1 MKKYYLLFIFLL
13 SSSVLVFSQNSL
25 RLYYN
30 DILLAN
36 DDTMYFFMDSS
47 QYTAQY
53 VQLAVE
59 NVSDNNLDVKVKKTE
74 ISIVPGTENSF
85 CWVMCYD
92 ESVLVSTKYIT
103 IPAHSINNID
113 FYGEYYPKGHLGTSI
128 IRYTFFDMNNT
139 TDSASMIAVYV
150 ATPVGIE
157 EMRESNNILLYP
169 NPTSGI
175 VNLNLDLKKDF
186 TIEIYNS
193 LGAKVLQ
200 ENIIS
205 NCVDLSQL
213 PEGIYYYRIKENNQ
227 IKTNNVLVIQK

>member
-1 MKKYYLLFIFLL
+1 MKKIYTFIILLIPSLFA
-13 SSSVLVFSQNSL
+13 FSQNSL
-25 RLYYN
+25 KLYYN
-30 DILLAN
+30 NNLLAN
-36 DDTMYFFMDSS
+36 DDSIYFFMDSS

-59 NVSDNNLDVKVKKTE
+59 NISDNNLNVKVKKTE
-74 ISIVPGTENSF
+74 ISVVPGTENSF
-85 CWVMCYD
+85 CWVQCYD
-92 ESVLVSTKYIT
+92 ASVLVSTQYIT
-103 IPAHSINNID
+103 IPAHSINTND

-128 IRYTFFDMNNT
+128 IRYTFFDMNNA

-157 EMRESNNILLYP
+157 ELVENNNILLYP

-175 VNLNLDLKKDF
+175 ANLNLDFEKDF
-186 TIEIYNS
+186 TIEIFNS
-193 LGAKVLQ
+193 LGAKVFQ

-205 NCVDLSQL
+205 NNIDLSLL

-227 IKTNNVLVIQK
+227 IKTSTILVIQK

>member
-1 MKKYYLLFIFLL
+1 MKKIYTFLILLIPSLFA
-13 SSSVLVFSQNSL
+13 FSQNSL

-30 DILLAN
+30 NDLLAN
-36 DDTMYFFMDSS
+36 DDSIYFFMDSS

-59 NVSDNNLDVKVKKTE
+59 NISNNNLNVKVKKTE
-74 ISIVPGTENSF
+74 ISVVPGTENSF
-85 CWVMCYD
+85 CWGMCYD
-92 ESVLVSTKYIT
+92 ASVLVSTQYIT
-103 IPAHSINNID
+103 IPAHSINSD
-113 FYGEYYPKGHLGTSI
+113 GFYGEYYPKGHLGTSI

-139 TDSASMIAVYV
+139 TDSASMIAVYI

-157 EMRESNNILLYP
+157 ELAENNNILLYP

-175 VNLNLDLKKDF
+175 ANLNLDLGKNF
-186 TIEIYNS
+186 TIEIFNS

-205 NCVDLSQL
+205 NSIDLSLL

>member
-1 MKKYYLLFIFLL
+1 MKKIFTFIILLIPSLFA
-13 SSSVLVFSQNSL
+13 FSQNSL
-25 RLYYN
+25 KLYYHN
-30 DILLAN
+30 NLLAN
-36 DDTMYFFMDSS
+36 DDSIYLFMDSS
-47 QYTAQY
+47 QYTVQY

-59 NVSDNNLDVKVKKTE
+59 NISNNNLNVKVKKTE
-74 ISIVPGTENSF
+74 ISVIPGTENSF
-85 CWVMCYD
+85 CWSMCYD
-92 ESVLVSTKYIT
+92 TSVLVSPHYIT
-103 IPAHSINNID
+103 IPAHSINSDD

-157 EMRESNNILLYP
+157 ELAENNNILLYP

-175 VNLNLDLKKDF
+175 TNLNVDLGKDF
-186 TIEIYNS
+186 TIEIFNS

-205 NCVDLSQL
+205 NSIDLSLL

>member
-1 MKKYYLLFIFLL
+1 MKKIYTFLILLIPSLFA
-13 SSSVLVFSQNSL
+13 FSQNSL

-30 DILLAN
+30 NDLLAN
-36 DDTMYFFMDSS
+36 DDSIYFFMDSS

-59 NVSDNNLDVKVKKTE
+59 NISNNNLNVKVKKTE
-74 ISIVPGTENSF
+74 ISVVPGTENSF
-85 CWVMCYD
+85 CWVQCYD
-92 ESVLVSTKYIT
+92 TSVLVSTKYIT
-103 IPAHSINNID
+103 IPAHSINSDD

-139 TDSASMIAVYV
+139 TDSASMIAVYI

-157 EMRESNNILLYP
+157 ELAENNNILLYP

-175 VNLNLDLKKDF
+175 ANLNLDLGKNF
-186 TIEIYNS
+186 TIEIFNS

-205 NCVDLSQL
+205 NSIDLSLL

>member
-1 MKKYYLLFIFLL
+1 MKKIFTFIILLIPSLFA
-13 SSSVLVFSQNSL
+13 FSQNSL
-25 RLYYN
+25 KLYYHN
-30 DILLAN
+30 NLLEN
-36 DDTMYFFMDSS
+36 DDSIYLFMDSS
-47 QYTAQY
+47 QYTVQY

-59 NVSDNNLDVKVKKTE
+59 NISDNNLNVKVKKTE
-74 ISIVPGTENSF
+74 ISVIPGTENSF
-85 CWVMCYD
+85 CWSMCYD
-92 ESVLVSTKYIT
+92 TSVLVSPHYIT
-103 IPAHSINNID
+103 IPAHSINSDD

-157 EMRESNNILLYP
+157 ELVENNNILLYP

-175 VNLNLDLKKDF
+175 TNLNLDFGKDF
-186 TIEIYNS
+186 TIEIFNS

-205 NCVDLSQL
+205 NSIDLSLL

-227 IKTNNVLVIQK
+227 IKTNNILVIQK

>member
-1 MKKYYLLFIFLL
+1 MKKIYTFLILLIPSLFA
-13 SSSVLVFSQNSL
+13 FSQNSL
-25 RLYYN
+25 RLHYN
-30 DILLAN
+30 NNLLAN
-36 DDTMYFFMDSS
+36 DDSIYFFMDSS

-59 NVSDNNLDVKVKKTE
+59 NISDNNLNVKVKKTE
-74 ISIVPGTENSF
+74 ISVVPGTENSF
-85 CWVMCYD
+85 CWVQCYD
-92 ESVLVSTKYIT
+92 TSVLVSTKYIT
-103 IPAHSINNID
+103 IPAHSINSDD

-128 IRYTFFDMNNT
+128 IRYTFFDMNNA

-157 EMRESNNILLYP
+157 ELAENNNLLLYP

-175 VNLNLDLKKDF
+175 ANLNLDFGKNV
-186 TIEIYNS
+186 TIEIFNS

-205 NCVDLSQL
+205 NSIDLSLL